1 MENIGQRLTN
11 FLAQSVPLASNL
23 GLELTHFDG
32 ENLHLTAPLAPNIND
47 KMTAF
52 GGSLYC
58 VAVMSCWGMVY
69 LQTELAELNC
79 NLVVS
84 HAEIDYL
91 RPVGSESFTA
101 ICHADKQHFE
111 QFITDFKSKGKAKI
125 TLTSTITVD
134 GKVAVSFTGQYAILP
149 PISA

>member
-1 MENIGQRLTN
+1 MDDIGQRLTD
-11 FLAQSVPLASNL
+11 FLSQSVPLAANL
-23 GLELTHFDG
+23 GLELSHFDG

-69 LQTELAELNC
+69 LQTELAELDC

-84 HAEIDYL
+84 HGEIDYL
-91 RPVGSESFTA
+91 RPVASDTFTA
-101 ICHADKQHFE
+101 HCHADKAHFD
-111 QFITDFKSKGKAKI
+111 QFIADFKANGKAKI
-125 TLTSTITVD
+125 SLTSTIAIA
-134 GKVAVSFTGQYAILP
+134 GKVAVRFSGDYAILP
-149 PISA
+149 PIR